1 MQNESD
7 KVLIDRIQAGDAAA
21 FEAMVIQYRPKLI
34 ASLVKYTKSV
44 ELSEDIAQQTFIKV
58 WQKIDTFRGDSA
70 LFTWIYRIGINLAKN
85 TFNSKT
91 VRNDGITDNLENIES
106 LIAVNESPEAFTISM
121 SLKAELDNF
130 LRELPIDLKT
140 AFLLREDEGK
150 SYEQIATIM
159 DCPVGTVR
167 SRIFRARELILEKF
181 DEIIVIDDNS
191 IDNTLKI
198 LKEFFPLNTLFV
210 RETRK

>member
-1 MQNESD
+1 MQNKPD
-7 KVLIDRIQAGDAAA
+7 KVLIDRIQAGDTAA
-21 FEAMVIQYRPKLI
+21 FEAMVIQYRPRLI
-34 ASLVKYTKSV
+34 ASLIKYTKSV

-58 WQKIDTFRGDSA
+58 WQKIDTFRGESA
-70 LFTWIYRIGINLAKN
+70 LFTWIYRIAINLAKN
-85 TFNSKT
+85 AFNSKSA
-91 VRNDGITDNLENIES
+91 RNDDITDNLENIET
-106 LIAVNESPEAFTISM
+106 LTAVNESPEAFNISL

-159 DCPVGTVR
+159 DCPIGTVR

-181 DEIIVIDDNS
+181 DEIN
-191 IDNTLKI
+191 
-198 LKEFFPLNTLFV
+198 
-210 RETRK
+210 

>member
-7 KVLIDRIQAGDAAA
+7 KVLTDKIQAGDAAA
-21 FEAMVIQYRPKLI
+21 FEAMVIQYQPKLI

-44 ELSEDIAQQTFIKV
+44 ELSEDIAQQTFVKV

-85 TFNSKT
+85 TFNSKI
-91 VRNDGITDNLENIES
+91 VRNDGITDNLDNIES
-106 LIAVNESPEAFTISM
+106 LITDNKSPEAYAISV
-121 SLKAELDNF
+121 SLKAELDDF
-130 LRELPIDLKT
+130 LRELPVDLKT
-140 AFLLREDEGK
+140 AFLLREGDGK

-181 DEIIVIDDNS
+181 DEIN
-191 IDNTLKI
+191 
-198 LKEFFPLNTLFV
+198 
-210 RETRK
+210 